1 VKPLIVYPFGGLGN
15 QIRVVSSAV
24 YWARQFEVP
33 LVILYDPRES
43 QIVQAL
49 RTLEH
54 WELCFD
60 LKALPFTLMELKPGR
75 TIADTRYPLKGD
87 LAGLTIPDLMVRS
100 VDRELVVMAD
110 SYMRDVDNPPSFRP
124 FYRGYVD
131 NPLSFL
137 VPSFRT
143 LGYVDSFLKSA
154 AQRFGSDKFKGIHL
168 RYAQTPSFAYSPLEL
183 FVERLKAEPGP
194 FVLVCDM
201 VKARDN
207 FLKKFARSD
216 VAYPVW
222 DTLEQKSA
230 EDAWRS
236 WVDMIL
242 MARCS
247 LIYGSYF
254 SSFDEVAS
262 YLGNTRTIKLVRGR
276 SS

>member
-1 VKPLIVYPFGGLGN
+1 MKSLIVYPFGGLGN
-15 QIRVVSSAV
+15 QVRAVSSAV

-33 LVILYDPRES
+33 LVVLYNPRES

-54 WELCFD
+54 WEFCFD
-60 LKALPFTLMELKPGR
+60 LKALPFTLMELRPGR

-87 LAGLTIPDLMVRS
+87 LAGLTIPDLVVRS

-110 SYMRDVDNPPSFRP
+110 SYMGVAHK
-124 FYRGYVD
+124 RGYVD

-143 LGYVDSFLKSA
+143 LGYVDSFLKST

-222 DTLEQKSA
+222 DVLAQKSA
-230 EDAWRS
+230 EDVWRS

-262 YLGNTRTIKLVRGR
+262 YLGNTRVVKLFRGGG
-276 SS
+276 